1 MQRGILPQQQQMLNA
16 LNHLKRPQTA
26 VKTQSAPPISQ
37 QQPHFNYET
46 MNLND
51 AVPTVEAL
59 EVQYAG
65 DTDKLC
71 TEHEKLIEQILEEE
85 EELITGHRRH
95 IDEVV
100 DLVKQEMSLLNDVD
114 KPGSDVENY
123 VANLDKLL
131 TQKISMITEMRKQLI
146 MFHTHLKTE
155 EVMSKLYQQQQ
166 QQLAQTSA
174 STNNFNNGALNFM
187 DEMMMENNNYQA
199 QDDGSAYYG
208 EVNQDQH
215 QDMLLQINQMEEN
228 AYGDEDMLLNDDGT
242 NMQDLM
248 GEDGGVSE
256 DQYFYNNQ
264 Q

>member
-1 MQRGILPQQQQMLNA
+1 MQ
-16 LNHLKRPQTA
+16 
-26 VKTQSAPPISQ
+26 
-37 QQPHFNYET
+37 F
-46 MNLND
+46 
-51 AVPTVEAL
+51 
-59 EVQYAG
+59 AG

-95 IDEVV
+95 IDDVV
-100 DLVKQEMSLLNDVD
+100 DLVKQEMSLLNEVD

-146 MFHTHLKTE
+146 TFHTHLKTE

-166 QQLAQTSA
+166 LAQTEA
-174 STNNFNNGALNFM
+174 STNYNNNFNFA
-187 DEMMMENNNYQA
+187 DEMMMENNNYQVP
-199 QDDGSAYYG
+199 QDGAYYG
-208 EVNQDQH
+208 DVNQDELQ
-215 QDMLLQINQMEEN
+215 QNDMLLQINQMEEN

-248 GEDGGVSE
+248 GQDGGLS
-256 DQYFYNNQ
+256 DD
-264 Q
+264 

>member
-1 MQRGILPQQQQMLNA
+1 
-16 LNHLKRPQTA
+16 
-26 VKTQSAPPISQ
+26 
-37 QQPHFNYET
+37 

-51 AVPTVEAL
+51 AIPTVEAL
-59 EVQYAG
+59 EVQFAG

-95 IDEVV
+95 IDDVV
-100 DLVKQEMSLLNDVD
+100 DLVKQEMSLLNEVD

-131 TQKISMITEMRKQLI
+131 TQKIAMITEMRKQLI
-146 MFHTHLKTE
+146 TFHTHLKTE

-166 QQLAQTSA
+166 LAQTEA
-174 STNNFNNGALNFM
+174 STANYNNNFTNFA
-187 DEMMMENNNYQA
+187 DEMMMENNNYQVA
-199 QDDGSAYYG
+199 QDGAYYG
-208 EVNQDQH
+208 EEDQQQ

-248 GEDGGVSE
+248 GEEAGLAD
-256 DQYFYNNQ
+256 D
-264 Q
+264 

>member
-1 MQRGILPQQQQMLNA
+1 
-16 LNHLKRPQTA
+16 
-26 VKTQSAPPISQ
+26 
-37 QQPHFNYET
+37 

-51 AVPTVEAL
+51 AIPTVEAL
-59 EVQYAG
+59 EVQFAG

-95 IDEVV
+95 IDDVV
-100 DLVKQEMSLLNDVD
+100 DLVKQEMSLLNEVD

-146 MFHTHLKTE
+146 TFHTHLKTE

-166 QQLAQTSA
+166 LAQTEA
-174 STNNFNNGALNFM
+174 STNYNNNFNFA
-187 DEMMMENNNYQA
+187 DEMMMENNNYQVP
-199 QDDGSAYYG
+199 QDGAYYG
-208 EVNQDQH
+208 DVNQDELQ
-215 QDMLLQINQMEEN
+215 QNDMLLQINQMEEN

-248 GEDGGVSE
+248 GQDGGLS
-256 DQYFYNNQ
+256 DD
-264 Q
+264 

>member
-1 MQRGILPQQQQMLNA
+1 
-16 LNHLKRPQTA
+16 
-26 VKTQSAPPISQ
+26 
-37 QQPHFNYET
+37 

-51 AVPTVEAL
+51 AIPTVEAL
-59 EVQYAG
+59 EVQFAG

-95 IDEVV
+95 IDDVV
-100 DLVKQEMSLLNDVD
+100 DLVKQEMSLLNEVD

-131 TQKISMITEMRKQLI
+131 TQKIAMITEMRKQLI
-146 MFHTHLKTE
+146 TFHTHLKTE

-166 QQLAQTSA
+166 LAQTEA
-174 STNNFNNGALNFM
+174 STNYNNNFNFA
-187 DEMMMENNNYQA
+187 DEMMMENNNYQVP
-199 QDDGSAYYG
+199 QDGAYYG
-208 EVNQDQH
+208 DVNQDELQ
-215 QDMLLQINQMEEN
+215 QNDMLLQINQMEEN

-248 GEDGGVSE
+248 GEDGGLS
-256 DQYFYNNQ
+256 DD
-264 Q
+264 

>member
-1 MQRGILPQQQQMLNA
+1 
-16 LNHLKRPQTA
+16 
-26 VKTQSAPPISQ
+26 
-37 QQPHFNYET
+37 

-51 AVPTVEAL
+51 AIPTVEAL
-59 EVQYAG
+59 EVQFAG

-95 IDEVV
+95 IDDVV
-100 DLVKQEMSLLNDVD
+100 DLVKQEMSLLNEVD

-131 TQKISMITEMRKQLI
+131 TQKIAMITEMRKQLI
-146 MFHTHLKTE
+146 TFHTHLKTE

-166 QQLAQTSA
+166 LAQTEA
-174 STNNFNNGALNFM
+174 STNYNNNFNFA
-187 DEMMMENNNYQA
+187 DEMMMENNNFQVP
-199 QDDGSAYYG
+199 QDGAYYG
-208 EVNQDQH
+208 DVNQDELQ
-215 QDMLLQINQMEEN
+215 QNDMLLQINQMEEN

-248 GEDGGVSE
+248 GQDGGLS
-256 DQYFYNNQ
+256 DD
-264 Q
+264 

>member
-1 MQRGILPQQQQMLNA
+1 
-16 LNHLKRPQTA
+16 
-26 VKTQSAPPISQ
+26 
-37 QQPHFNYET
+37 

-51 AVPTVEAL
+51 AIPTVEAL
-59 EVQYAG
+59 EMQFAG

-95 IDEVV
+95 IDDVV
-100 DLVKQEMSLLNDVD
+100 DLVKQEMSLLNEVD

-131 TQKISMITEMRKQLI
+131 TQKIAMITEMRKQLI
-146 MFHTHLKTE
+146 TFHTHLKTE

-166 QQLAQTSA
+166 LAQTEA
-174 STNNFNNGALNFM
+174 STNYNNNFNFA
-187 DEMMMENNNYQA
+187 DEMMMENNNYQVP
-199 QDDGSAYYG
+199 QDGAYYG
-208 EVNQDQH
+208 DVNQDELQ
-215 QDMLLQINQMEEN
+215 QNDMLLQINQMEEN

-248 GEDGGVSE
+248 GQDGGLS
-256 DQYFYNNQ
+256 DD
-264 Q
+264 

>member
-1 MQRGILPQQQQMLNA
+1 
-16 LNHLKRPQTA
+16 
-26 VKTQSAPPISQ
+26 
-37 QQPHFNYET
+37 

-51 AVPTVEAL
+51 AIPTVEAL
-59 EVQYAG
+59 EMQFAG

-95 IDEVV
+95 IDDVV
-100 DLVKQEMSLLNDVD
+100 DLVKQEMSLLNEVD

-146 MFHTHLKTE
+146 TFHTHLKTE

-166 QQLAQTSA
+166 LAQTEA
-174 STNNFNNGALNFM
+174 STNYNNNFNFA
-187 DEMMMENNNYQA
+187 DEMMMENNNYQVP
-199 QDDGSAYYG
+199 QDGAYYG
-208 EVNQDQH
+208 DVNQDELQ
-215 QDMLLQINQMEEN
+215 QNDMLLQINQMEEN

-248 GEDGGVSE
+248 GQDGGLS
-256 DQYFYNNQ
+256 DD
-264 Q
+264 